1 MMNSEGVAAMVT
13 DLTGDGVDAQR
24 HLPGEVPCMIHDEQT
39 GSAQKNRPDLF
50 SDSLKHAKAL
60 MDRYVCN

>member
-1 MMNSEGVAAMVT
+1 MVT
-13 DLTGDGVDAQR
+13 DLTGDGVAAQR

-50 SDSLKHAKAL
+50 SDSLKHARAL